1 MIVAMLSGCS
11 IFQRDADAE
20 ALSLKT
26 KLSAA
31 AKTFRKDS
39 VMLSFTI
46 INATNQTQR
55 FCKWDTPFD
64 PGIGKYMGI
73 SDAQGNEPPFI
84 GAMAR
89 RVMPPP
95 PESYIEVPANDSLT
109 TVFNLADSYSLEN
122 SRYTIRF
129 IGGGISGLNAGN
141 DVKIRVRDSH

>member
-1 MIVAMLSGCS
+1 MLSGCS
-11 IFQRDADAE
+11 IFQRNADKK
-20 ALSLKT
+20 ALSLKAN
-26 KLSAA
+26 LSTAA
-31 AKTFRKDS
+31 ATFQKDS
-39 VMLSFTI
+39 VMLTFTV
-46 INATNQTQR
+46 INPTNQPQR

-64 PGIGKYMGI
+64 PGIGKYMDI

-129 IGGGISGLNAGN
+129 IGGGMSGLNAGN
-141 DVKIRVRDSH
+141 DVKVRVNDSQ